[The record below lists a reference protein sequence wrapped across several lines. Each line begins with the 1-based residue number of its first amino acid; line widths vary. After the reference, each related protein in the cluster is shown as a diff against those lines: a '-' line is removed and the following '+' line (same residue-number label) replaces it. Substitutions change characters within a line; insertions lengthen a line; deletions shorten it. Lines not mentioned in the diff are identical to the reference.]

1 MTGLLNRLAGCAL
14 LLSAAACASAPPSS
28 SIGPT
33 TAPASGYRHYVVE
46 RDVVV
51 RRTASAG
58 ADAVGRLNAGSTVK
72 AEVVAVG
79 DGWYRVHSDSGRTGY
94 IFGRPLQLTE

>member
-1 MTGLLNRLAGCAL
+1 MLLRRLIIGTL
-14 LLSAAACASAPPSS
+14 MLTVAACASAPP
-28 SIGPT
+28 PT
-33 TAPASGYRHYVVE
+33 ASAPPSGYRSYVVE

-58 ADAVGRLNAGSTVK
+58 ADAVGRLSAGTSVK
-72 AEVVAVG
+72 AELVAVG

-94 IFGRPLQLTE
+94 IFGRPLQLAE